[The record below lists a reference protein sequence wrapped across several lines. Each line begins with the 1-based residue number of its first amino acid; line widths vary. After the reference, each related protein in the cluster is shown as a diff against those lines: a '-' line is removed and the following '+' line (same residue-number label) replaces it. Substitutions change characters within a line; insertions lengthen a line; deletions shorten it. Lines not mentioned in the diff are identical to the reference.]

1 MHPSVARLVRGG
13 LLVAAAALS
22 PAQGSPAQGSP
33 AQGPTFHVAADGDD
47 SRSGLSPSLA
57 WRSLQRVDLGLQS
70 GEIQTGAR
78 VLFRAGDTFRGGVRL
93 LPASTNGVEFA
104 SYGSGQRPR
113 LSGARLLASWLPL
126 GGDKW
131 VAACP
136 ARAEFVFRDGQRL
149 RLARTPDQGAFY
161 TDSCTTNALT
171 SAAISGLPLAN
182 GTLVLRNFDWSFV
195 RLPVSSHSGSSLTF
209 APLVEDPGPGRNFY
223 IEGTA
228 ALLDAPGEWWQ
239 DPQSLVVVLQLAP
252 GEQPTAATFEAVVDD
267 GGIVGDWNRQ
277 NVRIQGLEF
286 VHYASYAV
294 QLRGSGCIGNQIRD
308 CSVRDSGGGV
318 SVQGPDVVVDGNQ
331 LRDLCRDGV
340 YGYEFGPNSSV
351 RGNLVERVCL
361 DFGVAAA
368 SATGEFLVDGLDIDS
383 RPGTVVADNVLRD
396 LGYNGIRIDG
406 TGGLV
411 EHNHVVD
418 VLRLYT
424 DGGGIYSFGTGT
436 GNLVIR
442 ENVVERVHGVADG
455 ARYVGGVGIYLDNF
469 TDNCRV
475 ERNVCVDAF
484 SNGFTINAGATNH
497 RLLDNIAW
505 GSGHGAVLSNWLPQP
520 VLGNRLEG
528 NLLYTLAEAS
538 FPLVL
543 QSTNGWFQ
551 MATYERNRY
560 FQPYG
565 PYTVLASAYTSYPC
579 YTLTGWRAQNP
590 GNDLLSRE
598 HFVRIPART
607 ATRTTGPEQLQNG
620 AFTNGIAGWTS
631 WGGSGSTAT
640 ANWVQLPEFG
650 GGAMQF
656 DVAGSGYTVVYQ
668 AGFTVQQG
676 QWYRVRCRLKAPA
689 PIDVHLELQRHYG
702 DYAILAPIRWLPV
715 DEKLRDHEFC
725 WRSPVGDGPVRLNFR
740 LDRPGRIWIDDVS
753 LQPVAVRNDPA
764 RQRSPIFVNPSA
776 VARTFALA
784 GRHRDMDGQPVGNSI
799 TVPPWSARV
808 LVRDE

>member
-22 PAQGSPAQGSP
+22 PAQS
-33 AQGPTFHVAADGDD
+33 PTFHVAADGDD
-47 SRSGLSPSLA
+47 SRSGLSPALS
-57 WRSLQRVDLGLQS
+57 WRSLQRVDQGLQS

-78 VLFRAGDTFRGGVRL
+78 VLFRAGDTFRGSVRL
-93 LPASTNGVEFA
+93 LQASTNGVEFA
-104 SYGSGQRPR
+104 SYSSGPRPR
-113 LSGARLLASWLPL
+113 LSGARALGPWLPL
-126 GGDKW
+126 GGDRW
-131 VAACP
+131 AASCP
-136 ARAEFVFRDGQRL
+136 ARAEFVYRDGQRL
-149 RLARTPDQGAFY
+149 VLARTPNQGVFY
-161 TDSCTTNALT
+161 TDTCTTNALT
-171 SAAISGLPLAN
+171 SVAIAGLPLAN

-195 RLPVSSHSGSSLTF
+195 RLPVLTHSGTALTF
-209 APLVEDPGPGRNFY
+209 APLVEDPGSGRNFY

-239 DPQSLVVVLQLAP
+239 DPQSLAVVLQLAP
-252 GEQPTAATFEAVVDD
+252 GEQPMANFEAVVDE

-286 VHYASYAV
+286 VHFASYAV
-294 QLRGSGCIGNQIRD
+294 QLRGSGCVGNQIRD
-308 CSVRDSGGGV
+308 CIVRDSGGGV
-318 SVQGPDVVVDGNQ
+318 AVQGPNVIVDGNQ

-340 YGYEFGPNSSV
+340 HGYELGPNSSV
-351 RGNLVERVCL
+351 RGNVVERVCL

-383 RPGTVVADNVLRD
+383 QPGTLVADNVLRD

-406 TGGLV
+406 SGGLV
-411 EHNHVVD
+411 EHNHVSD
-418 VLRLYT
+418 VLRVYT

-442 ENVVERVHGVADG
+442 ENIVERVHGIADG

-469 TDNCRV
+469 TDNCLV
-475 ERNVCVDAF
+475 ERHVCVDAF
-484 SNGFTINAGATNH
+484 SNGYTINAGATNH

-505 GSGHGAVLSNWLPQP
+505 GTGHGAILSNWLPQP

-528 NLLYTLAEAS
+528 NLLYTLAETS

-543 QSTNGWFQ
+543 QSNNGWFQ

-565 PYTVLASAYTSYPC
+565 PYAVLASAYTSYPS
-579 YTLTGWRAQNP
+579 YTLAGWRAQNP

-598 HFVRIPART
+598 HFVRVPART
-607 ATRTTGPEQLQNG
+607 ATRATGPEQLQNG
-620 AFTNGIAGWTS
+620 AFATGIAGWTS

-640 ANWVQLPEFG
+640 ASWVQLPEFG
-650 GGAMQF
+650 GGVLQF

-668 AGFTVQQG
+668 AGFNVQQG
-676 QWYRVRCRLKAPA
+676 QWYRVRCRLRAPA

-702 DYAILAPIRWLPV
+702 NYAVLAPMRWLPV
-715 DEKLRDHEFC
+715 DEKLRDYEFC
-725 WRSPVGDGPVRLNFR
+725 WRSPVSDGPVRLNFR

-753 LQPVAVRNDPA
+753 LQPVAVRSDPA

-776 VARTFALA
+776 TTRTFALT
-784 GRHRDMDGQPVGNSI
+784 GRYRDMDGIMVGGSI